1 MYDIE
6 DNEELVN
13 LYEELKNIEGVSYNK
28 TISQKDLIKELN
40 KTLLFIYPT
49 NMTETFCNAM
59 IEAMSCGCYVISNNI
74 GALKEVADPYGYFI
88 DINVMENE
96 TPPYNNFMGNDY
108 LKELIIASSNVIDK
122 YLVKCNSLETHLIK
136 QINFIKNK
144 YRWNKNILL

>member
-1 MYDIE
+1 
-6 DNEELVN
+6 
-13 LYEELKNIEGVSYNK
+13 
-28 TISQKDLIKELN
+28 
-40 KTLLFIYPT
+40 
-49 NMTETFCNAM
+49 MTETFCNAM